1 MRANRRSVALRSVLA
16 EVLRVAQLVGL
27 AQLVRH
33 RMARYAPVEILF
45 ILVFTERNGRT
56 EAD

>member
-1 MRANRRSVALRSVLA
+1 MRSVLA

-33 RMARYAPVEILF
+33 RMARYAPMEILF